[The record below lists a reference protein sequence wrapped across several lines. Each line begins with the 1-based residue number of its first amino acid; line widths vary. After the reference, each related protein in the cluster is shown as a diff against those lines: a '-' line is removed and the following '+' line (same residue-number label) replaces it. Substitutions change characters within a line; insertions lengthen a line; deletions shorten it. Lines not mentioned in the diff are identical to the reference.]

1 MPYYPHV
8 RENTEPIENMSTYY
22 ITTDSSS
29 QEIEADTLA
38 EALKEWGEA
47 PTKVTDVDSFEEWL
61 EKAGGYGSI
70 QEDGVQIASVKS

>member
-1 MPYYPHV
+1 MK
-8 RENTEPIENMSTYY
+8 SYY

-29 QEIEADTLA
+29 QEIEASNLA

-47 PTKVTDVDSFEEWL
+47 PAKVTTAEAFEAWL

-70 QEDGVQIASVKS
+70 QEDGVQIASVQS

>member
-1 MPYYPHV
+1 MK
-8 RENTEPIENMSTYY
+8 TYH

-29 QEIEADTLA
+29 QEIEASNIT

-47 PTKVTDVDSFEEWL
+47 PAKVNNASSFEAWL

-70 QEDGVQIASVKS
+70 QEDGVQIASVKA